1 MKIDPETMES
11 GIFIWEDTDDNLNIG
26 MSEELQGDPVYALLL
41 LTEAA
46 RSITMQML
54 QSQTAH

>member
-46 RSITMQML
+46 RSITMKML
-54 QSQTAH
+54 QSTTAH